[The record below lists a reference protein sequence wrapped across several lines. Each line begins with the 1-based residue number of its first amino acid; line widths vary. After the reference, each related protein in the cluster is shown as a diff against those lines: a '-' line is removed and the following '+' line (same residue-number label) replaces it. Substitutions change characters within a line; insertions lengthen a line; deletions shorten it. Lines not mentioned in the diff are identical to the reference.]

1 MSTIEYVKGRKN
13 MSMIKLRNKNAV
25 CDLHTRSVWR
35 SVSTVIA
42 AFGMVLVV
50 SATLLGEAVGAE
62 PKKQLSA
69 KAVKY
74 LMSLTWAIMPDKIK
88 GPDGKEVPID
98 KTKREEAQVPLDDA
112 RRVIMVARRSAHA
125 QICKMPKLQKAN
137 YRTMMKLEMNTKKWS
152 RKQIVYLNQLHLFTV
167 MWLTGNVTISE
178 DSAKKD
184 DKKKKVQTCTSEQQV
199 KVKAQI
205 EKYLKANPLPK
216 KTAKK
221 DKPAKQEKTAKK
233 DK

>member
-1 MSTIEYVKGRKN
+1 MH
-13 MSMIKLRNKNAV
+13 RNKNA
-25 CDLHTRSVWR
+25 DSELHTRSVWR
-35 SVSTVIA
+35 SVNTVIA

-50 SATLLGEAVGAE
+50 SASLPQAAVGAE
-62 PKKQLSA
+62 PKKQLSS

-88 GPDGKEVPID
+88 GKDGKEVPID
-98 KTKREEAQVPLDDA
+98 KTKRDEAQVPLDDA

-178 DSAKKD
+178 DNAKKD
-184 DKKKKVQTCTSEQQV
+184 EKKKKVQICTPEQQV
-199 KVKAQI
+199 KVRAQI
-205 EKYLKANPLPK
+205 EKYLKANPLPEK
-216 KTAKK
+216 MAKK

>member
-1 MSTIEYVKGRKN
+1 MAAIALAIVMATVLPQDAKAAQK
-13 MSMIKLRNKNAV
+13 KLS
-25 CDLHTRSVWR
+25 D
-35 SVSTVIA
+35 
-42 AFGMVLVV
+42 
-50 SATLLGEAVGAE
+50 
-62 PKKQLSA
+62 

-88 GPDGKEVPID
+88 GDNGKQITID
-98 KTKREEAQVPLDDA
+98 KNKREDAQVPLDDA

-125 QICKMPKLQKAN
+125 QICKLPKLQKAN
-137 YRTMMKLEMNTKKWS
+137 YRTMMKLEINNRKWS

-167 MWLTGNVTISE
+167 MWLTGNVSISE
-178 DSAKKD
+178 DDNKKD
-184 DKKKKVQTCTSEQQV
+184 TKDEKKRKAPTCTEEQRK

-205 EKYLKANPLPK
+205 EAYLKANPLPAVD

-221 DKPAKQEKTAKK
+221 DKPAVEKTAKK

>member
-1 MSTIEYVKGRKN
+1 
-13 MSMIKLRNKNAV
+13 MSMIIHRNKNAV

-50 SATLLGEAVGAE
+50 NATLPGKAVGAE

-88 GPDGKEVPID
+88 GPKGVEIPID
-98 KTKREEAQVPLDDA
+98 KTKRDEAQVPLDDA

-137 YRTMMKLEMNTKKWS
+137 YRTMMQLEMKAKKWS

-184 DKKKKVQTCTSEQQV
+184 DKKKKVQTCTPEQQV

>member
-1 MSTIEYVKGRKN
+1 MH
-13 MSMIKLRNKNAV
+13 RNKNAV
-25 CDLHTRSVWR
+25 CKRHTRSVWR
-35 SVSTVIA
+35 SVSTVMA

-50 SATLLGEAVGAE
+50 SATLPQNAFAQE
-62 PKKQLSA
+62 KKQLSG

-88 GPDGKEVPID
+88 GPNGKEIPID
-98 KTKREEAQVPLDDA
+98 KTKREVAQVPLDDA

-137 YRTMMKLEMNTKKWS
+137 YRTMMKLEMATKKWS

-184 DKKKKVQTCTSEQQV
+184 EKKKKVQTCTPEQQV

-205 EKYLKANPLPK
+205 EKYLKANPLPE

-221 DKPAKQEKTAKK
+221 DKPVKQEKTAKK

>member
-1 MSTIEYVKGRKN
+1 MH
-13 MSMIKLRNKNAV
+13 RNKNAASG
-25 CDLHTRSVWR
+25 LHTRSVWH
-35 SVSTVIA
+35 SAGAAIA
-42 AFGMVLVV
+42 VFAMLLVV
-50 SATLLGEAVGAE
+50 SATLPQEAVGAE
-62 PKKQLSA
+62 PKKQLSG

-88 GPDGKEVPID
+88 GPGGKEIPID
-98 KTKREEAQVPLDDA
+98 KTKRDEAQVPLDDA

-137 YRTMMKLEMNTKKWS
+137 YRTMMKLELKSKKWS

-178 DSAKKD
+178 DETKKD
-184 DKKKKVQTCTSEQQV
+184 EKKKKIQTCTSEQQV

-205 EKYLKANPLPK
+205 EKYLKANPLPEE
-216 KTAKK
+216 TAKK
-221 DKPAKQEKTAKK
+221 DKAVKQEKTAKK